1 MAGLAAIKNTRFTWD
16 DYRSWGDDR
25 RWEII
30 DGEAFDMSAA
40 PLVRHQLVSQNL
52 HTHLRAFFTGKKCQV
67 LYAPVDLKLS
77 EDDVV
82 QPDLLVVC
90 DPNQIKSTH
99 IDGPPSL
106 VIEITSPSSQ
116 THDRV
121 HKMNLYARAGIP
133 EYWIVTPYP
142 ALIEVFIL
150 DGGSYRLHGG
160 YEDRHTLKGA
170 TFPQLALPLKEV
182 FDFPVP
188 PEERV
193 WVIREGRP
201 SPYDTETTSP
211 PLEGETL
218 SSLRS
223 HD

>member
-1 MAGLAAIKNTRFTWD
+1 MAGQPAIKGERFTWN
-16 DYRSWGDDR
+16 DYRSWGDGK

-40 PLVRHQLVSQNL
+40 PLVRHQIVSRNL
-52 HTHLRAFFTGKKCQV
+52 ETRLDAFFSGRKCQV
-67 LYAPVDLKLS
+67 LDAPVDLKLS
-77 EDDVV
+77 ENDVV

-99 IDGPPSL
+99 IEGPPAV

-121 HKMNLYARAGIP
+121 HKMMLYARSGIP

-142 ALIEVFIL
+142 SLIEVFVL
-150 DGGSYRLHGG
+150 EGGAYRLHGG
-160 YEDRHTLKGA
+160 YEDRHTLKSPS
-170 TFPQLALPLKEV
+170 FHELDMPLKDV

-188 PEERV
+188 PEEQV
-193 WVIREGRP
+193 WIIREGRP
-201 SPYDTETTSP
+201 SQYAPGT
-211 PLEGETL
+211 
-218 SSLRS
+218 
-223 HD
+223 